1 MAAVK
6 LPAQFDGALIEY
18 DGQVYVYDG
27 MGVIEQLIREY
38 IDEIKLGNIPIYN
51 EGDTVEQSAYTY
63 AVEDFFFNYHG
74 AQGPELPIYII
85 DQETED

>member
-1 MAAVK
+1 MTALK
-6 LPAQFDGALIEY
+6 LPAQFDKALIEF

-27 MGVIEQLIREY
+27 MEVIEQLIREY
-38 IDEIKLGNIPIYN
+38 IDEIKLGNVPIYSD
-51 EGDTVEQSAYTY
+51 GDTIEQSARTY